1 MSVPAAQFVNITQTF
16 GDVVAVDDISL
27 DIEQGKLTTLL
38 GPSGCGKTTS
48 LRMLAG
54 FSKPTAGQILIE
66 GEDCTRLPPEKR
78 GLGMVFQQ
86 YALFPHMTV
95 RDNVGYGLKLR
106 KVPAAER
113 RKRADEAL
121 ELVGLTA
128 HADKRPRQ
136 MSGGQQQRVALA
148 RAIAIRPRLL
158 LLDEPLSALDARLRV
173 EMRAELRRIQ
183 AETGL
188 CVVLVTHDQD
198 EALELS
204 DQMVVM
210 RAGRIEQAGTPQ
222 AVFSAPA
229 SRFVAEFLGYENFL
243 TLADGRR
250 AAVRPE
256 QLRVGAAGDPDAA
269 GDLLLDGTVTD
280 VAYRGVDLL
289 VTSEVTDPAGQ
300 AVRLVADVRGA
311 GPGAFVPG
319 QAVRLAIAPE
329 HLIVLAA

>member
-1 MSVPAAQFVNITQTF
+1 MTVPAAQFVHVTQTF

-54 FSKPTAGQILIE
+54 FSRPTAGQIFIE
-66 GEDCTRLPPEKR
+66 GEECTRLPPEKR

-106 KVPAAER
+106 KVPASELR
-113 RKRADEAL
+113 QRVDEAL
-121 ELVGLTA
+121 ELVGLTSQ
-128 HADKRPRQ
+128 ADKRPRQ

-210 RAGRIEQAGTPQ
+210 RAGKIEQAGTPQ
-222 AVFSAPA
+222 QVFSAPT

-243 TLADGRR
+243 TLADGQR

-256 QLRVGAAGDPDAA
+256 RLALGSPGDATSAGVLR
-269 GDLLLDGTVTD
+269 LDGLVTD

-300 AVRLVADVRGA
+300 RVRLVADIRGA
-311 GPGAFVPG
+311 GADAYAPG
-319 QAVRLAIAPE
+319 QPVALAVAPD
-329 HLIVLAA
+329 HLILLAA

>member
-1 MSVPAAQFVNITQTF
+1 MSAPAAQFIDVTQKF
-16 GDVVAVDDISL
+16 GDLMAVDNISL
-27 DIEQGKLTTLL
+27 DIEPGKLTTLL

-54 FSKPTAGQILIE
+54 FNKPTSGRILIN
-66 GEDCTRLPPEKR
+66 GEDCTKLPPEKR

-95 RDNVGYGLKLR
+95 RDNVAYGLKLR
-106 KVPAAER
+106 KVPTAER
-113 RKRADEAL
+113 YKQAGEAL
-121 ELVGLTA
+121 EMVGLSA

-173 EMRAELRRIQ
+173 EMRAEIRRIQ

-210 RAGRIEQAGTPQ
+210 NAGRIEQAGTPQ
-222 AVFSAPA
+222 EVFGQPV
-229 SRFVAEFLGYENFL
+229 SRFIAEFLGYENFF
-243 TLADGRR
+243 TLADGRL
-250 AAVRPE
+250 ATVRPE
-256 QLRVGAAGDPDAA
+256 RLLVEAPDAV
-269 GDLLLDGTVTD
+269 GEGLLMPGTVVD
-280 VAYRGVDLL
+280 VAFRGVDLL
-289 VTSEVTDPAGQ
+289 VTSEVTDPSGRPA
-300 AVRLVADVRGA
+300 RLTADLRGVATGSIA
-311 GPGAFVPG
+311 PGDSVN
-319 QAVRLAIAPE
+319 VHVAPE
-329 HLIVLAA
+329 HLISIAA

>member
-106 KVPAAER
+106 KLPAAER

-148 RAIAIRPRLL
+148 RAIAIRPQLL

-243 TLADGRR
+243 TLADGRH
-250 AAVRPE
+250 AAIRPE
-256 QLRVGAAGDPDAA
+256 RLGLGDAGTGDGLR
-269 GDLLLDGTVTD
+269 LEGTVTD

-289 VTSEVTDPAGQ
+289 VTSEVTDPSGAR
-300 AVRLVADVRGA
+300 VRLVSDVRGVTA
-311 GPGAFVPG
+311 GAYAPG
-319 QAVRLAIAPE
+319 QAVRLAIAQE